1 MNDSRSQS
9 GSRHERP
16 GPTSR
21 TAAGAALLAALVVLA
36 VGAAV
41 AGEPPAANLDGAD
54 TLGVDSPI
62 GRIDYYPGRGLRL
75 GDTRI
80 TLGGFTKAEAEL
92 LEGGDNR
99 GGLEGANFF
108 LFFDPLPFVHAFS
121 ELETGTLV
129 GAQTGQEGVRTRL
142 ALGVERAYG
151 DFGASNAATLRF
163 GKFLTPVGRWN
174 TILAEPL
181 TWTTST
187 PLIVEDVFDESTT
200 GAMLWGSVF
209 PKGGALSYS
218 LYGAFLDP
226 LDPDPDAPPAKHT
239 AGAYL
244 DWTSLDGWAVG
255 ASYFASQ
262 SPTGGWHQLGGVD
275 GLWRPNAR
283 VELSGESVFGEGSR
297 EGGALWGLYAQVVVE
312 TIDTLYAVGRYER
325 FDPPDDGRSV
335 DLFDVGLTWVPVY
348 YLRLKADYSFVDH
361 SDVFTAPG
369 FRASFSILF

>member
-1 MNDSRSQS
+1 
-9 GSRHERP
+9 
-16 GPTSR
+16 
-21 TAAGAALLAALVVLA
+21 LLAFAS
-36 VGAAV
+36 AV
-41 AGEPPAANLDGAD
+41 AAEPSTRHPDGTD
-54 TLGVDSPI
+54 RIGVESPI
-62 GRIDYYPGRGLRL
+62 GRIEYHPGRGLRL

-80 TLGGFTKAEAEL
+80 TIGGFASAEVER
-92 LEGGDNR
+92 LEGGDTN

-108 LFFDPLPFVHAFS
+108 LFFDPLPFVHVFS
-121 ELETGTLV
+121 ELETGQLV
-129 GAQTGQEGVRTRL
+129 GAETGQEGVRTDL

-151 DFGASNAATLRF
+151 DFGASDAATLRF

-218 LYGAFLDP
+218 LYGAFLNP

-244 DWTSLDGWAVG
+244 DWASLDGWAVG

-262 SPTGGWHQLGGVD
+262 SPTGAWHQLGGVD
-275 GLWRPNAR
+275 GLWRPGAR
-283 VELSGESVFGEGSR
+283 LELSGESVFGEGSQ
-297 EGGALWGLYAQVVVE
+297 EDGALWGLYAQAVLE
-312 TIDTLYAVGRYER
+312 TVDTLYAVGRYER
-325 FDPPDDGRSV
+325 FDPPDGGRSV

-348 YLRLKADYSFVDH
+348 YLRLKADYSFVDD
-361 SDVFTAPG
+361 SDEFTAPA